1 MTGAEL
7 RAVSYYIP
15 VFFLPCSEHIRCTYH
30 VADAAPEVLV
40 SDDHYR
46 KYTKAIDIW
55 SLGVVLYICLCG
67 FPPFSNELYS
77 ARNPYKLADQI
88 KLGRF
93 DYPSP
98 YWDSVAD
105 SALDLI
111 DRMLTVD
118 VNDRITVDG
127 CLAHSWLVGQST
139 SLTDSTDG
147 LTGALGKL
155 DFSKRKVHRQRTLL
169 CSINDVQYTERDEG
183 GAPVKVFHRNEAGRR
198 VLNRPSRAVIH
209 QQEREAGPGAA
220 STPEDFANFGER
232 GDPVI
237 FGEE

>member
-1 MTGAEL
+1 MRE
-7 RAVSYYIP
+7 
-15 VFFLPCSEHIRCTYH
+15 
-30 VADAAPEVLV
+30 
-40 SDDHYR
+40 DHYR

-67 FPPFSNELYS
+67 FPPFSDELYS
-77 ARNPYKLADQI
+77 PRNPYRLVDQI

-118 VNDRITVDG
+118 VNKRITVDG
-127 CLAHSWLVGQST
+127 CLEHSWLVGQST

-155 DFSKRKVHRQRTLL
+155 DFSKRKVQRQRTLL
-169 CSINDVQYTERDEG
+169 SSINDVRYTEREEG
-183 GAPVKVFHRNEAGRR
+183 GAPVKVFHKNEAGRR
-198 VLNRPSRAVIH
+198 VLNRPSQVVI
-209 QQEREAGPGAA
+209 QQQGREAGPDADSA
-220 STPEDFANFGER
+220 PDDFANLGER

-237 FGEE
+237 YGRE